1 MFEPRSPMFSPKS
14 PPMFSPRSPNE
25 TNAFS
30 PRSPDETN
38 EFIPRSPDEVNAFL
52 SMSPNEAI
60 AFTPGESPDYNY
72 KGPMT
77 PTPFWLKPGYVPKS
91 PDTTPPRL
99 KTSSPSLKED
109 DIIEFPPG
117 AKKCPNGYN
126 VITINGKKMCKR
138 VKNKT
143 RKNTQQKE

>member
-1 MFEPRSPMFSPKS
+1 
-14 PPMFSPRSPNE
+14 MFSPRSPN
-25 TNAFS
+25 A
-30 PRSPDETN
+30 
-38 EFIPRSPDEVNAFL
+38 FIPRSPDEVNAFL

-60 AFTPGESPDYNY
+60 AFTPRSPPGESPYYNYNGLMTPGGSPDYNY

-99 KTSSPSLKED
+99 KTSSPPLKED

-138 VKNKT
+138 TKNKT

>member
-1 MFEPRSPMFSPKS
+1 
-14 PPMFSPRSPNE
+14 
-25 TNAFS
+25 
-30 PRSPDETN
+30 
-38 EFIPRSPDEVNAFL
+38 
-52 SMSPNEAI
+52 MSPNEAI
-60 AFTPGESPDYNY
+60 AFTPGESPDYNYKGPMTPGGSPDYNYKGPMTPEGSPDYNY

>member
-1 MFEPRSPMFSPKS
+1 
-14 PPMFSPRSPNE
+14 
-25 TNAFS
+25 
-30 PRSPDETN
+30 
-38 EFIPRSPDEVNAFL
+38 
-52 SMSPNEAI
+52 MSPNEAI
-60 AFTPGESPDYNY
+60 AFTPGGSPDYNYKGPMTPEGSPDYNY

-126 VITINGKKMCKR
+126 VITIKGKKMCKR

>member
-1 MFEPRSPMFSPKS
+1 
-14 PPMFSPRSPNE
+14 MFSPRSPE
-25 TNAFS
+25 
-30 PRSPDETN
+30 
-38 EFIPRSPDEVNAFL
+38 EVNAFL

-60 AFTPGESPDYNY
+60 AFSPMFPGESPDYNY

-77 PTPFWLKPGYVPKS
+77 PEGSPPTPFWLKPGYVPKS
-91 PDTTPPRL
+91 PPL
-99 KTSSPSLKED
+99 SKSSPSSLKED

-138 VKNKT
+138 TKNKT